1 MDIYEDK
8 RPPCRHTVWVTGMRL
23 EARVALTHLE
33 SGVVAEE
40 RIREVKR
47 VRKGYLGKGVL
58 GSNPQ
63 HLHPQLLERAV
74 INLPG

>member
-1 MDIYEDK
+1 
-8 RPPCRHTVWVTGMRL
+8 MRL
-23 EARVALTHLE
+23 EARVALNNLE

-40 RIREVKR
+40 RIREMKR

-63 HLHPQLLERAV
+63 NLHPPLLEGAV